1 MSIHPGLTPRRQI
14 QDNYVTC
21 QTTLSAL
28 RESNLDPGLTLQM
41 SRHEAR
47 CHYVWARLVTCNVTS
62 WQGGHTDIS
71 GNLSLGDREG
81 FWISM
86 ETVWW
91 RVFMNKTLL
100 RTFCQTDSY
109 CITLCLSF
117 KSSVSHKILHIS
129 QIVGFFVLLVVNF
142 SWVLKFSSPKA
153 SCKYHSGLVH
163 SLILWN
169 TILITDNRQF
179 CGRKELEGTAMSERN
194 LRVLWQF
201 QTEGSC

>member
-1 MSIHPGLTPRRQI
+1 
-14 QDNYVTC
+14 
-21 QTTLSAL
+21 
-28 RESNLDPGLTLQM
+28 M

-47 CHYVWARLVTCNVTS
+47 VSLCLETRLVTCNVTS
-62 WQGGHTDIS
+62 WQCGHTDIS
-71 GNLSLGDREG
+71 GNPRPGDREG

-91 RVFMNKTLL
+91 RVFMNETLL

-169 TILITDNRQF
+169 TILITYNRQF
-179 CGRKELEGTAMSERN
+179 CGRKNWKELRWAREIWGFYGNFRRRVVVN
-194 LRVLWQF
+194 KLRSQLLPMIYNDIFLTIREQNP
-201 QTEGSC
+201 E

>member
-1 MSIHPGLTPRRQI
+1 
-14 QDNYVTC
+14 
-21 QTTLSAL
+21 
-28 RESNLDPGLTLQM
+28 M

-47 CHYVWARLVTCNVTS
+47 VSLCLETRLVTCNVTS
-62 WQGGHTDIS
+62 WQCGHTDIS
-71 GNLSLGDREG
+71 GNPRPRDREG

-100 RTFCQTDSY
+100 RTFCQTGSY

-142 SWVLKFSSPKA
+142 SWVPKFSSPKA
-153 SCKYHSGLVH
+153 SCKYHSGLVF
-163 SLILWN
+163 SLKHNFDYSFVAEKKQEELWWAREIQWFYGYLGRRVVVN
-169 TILITDNRQF
+169 KLRSQLLPMIYNDIFLTIREQNP
-179 CGRKELEGTAMSERN
+179 E
-194 LRVLWQF
+194 
-201 QTEGSC
+201 